1 MRSSNRVGA
10 LALTARRGVALPMVI
25 LIMVL
30 LTLSLTAAFT
40 LNSTELRV
48 VDDQQEQLEAFA
60 LAESGRERYLAE
72 RASFGLTGEPAASES
87 VRVVLSNGYAD
98 VVVRRMRA
106 STPTV
111 PGFYSLQSRGV
122 RTVSRR
128 AGVPPAQRTVGQF
141 LMWQVGSMNIHAA
154 WTSLTGLHKNGGSG
168 TLSGVDGCAAMPNVS
183 GVAVPTSPGYTQNG
197 GSSVPTGTPPIK
209 DLGPQPASDDSANI
223 DWAGIVNGSV
233 LTPTITIP
241 GQAWPSFADPNFWPV
256 IKVNGDFTL
265 PGDGRGVLIVT
276 GGLTISG
283 NRSWDGVLMVG
294 DNLTSNGNNDVN
306 GAVVSGLNRKL
317 GAVLPQGDVGNGNK
331 TFRYNSCNVQ
341 RALSSLSALVEY
353 RNAWADN
360 WASY

>member
-1 MRSSNRVGA
+1 MMLSNSRLV
-10 LALTARRGVALPMVI
+10 ARRGVALPMVI

-30 LTLSLTAAFT
+30 LAVSLTAAFT
-40 LNSTELRV
+40 LNSTEIRV

-72 RASFGLTGEPAASES
+72 RASFGFAGEPAVSES
-87 VRVVLSNGYAD
+87 VRVVLANGYAD

-111 PGFYSLQSRGV
+111 SGLYSLQSRGV

-128 AGVPPAQRTVGQF
+128 AGVPPAQRAVGQF
-141 LMWQVGSMNIHAA
+141 LMWQIGSMNVHAA
-154 WTSLTGLHKNGGSG
+154 WTSLSGLHKNGGSG
-168 TLSGVDGCAAMPNVS
+168 TLSGADMCGVKPNVS
-183 GVAVPTSPGYTQNG
+183 GVAVPSSPGYTQNG
-197 GSSVPTGTPPIK
+197 GSSVPSGTPPIK
-209 DLGPQPASDDSANI
+209 NLGPQPASDDSVNV
-223 DWAGIVNGSV
+223 DWAGIVAGGV
-233 LTPTITIP
+233 LTPNITIP
-241 GQAWPSFADPNFWPV
+241 GQGWPSFADPNYWPI

-283 NRSWDGVLMVG
+283 NRHWDGVLMIG
-294 DNLTSNGNNDVN
+294 NNLTSNGNNGVD
-306 GAVVSGLNRKL
+306 GTVVTGLNRKL
-317 GAVLPQGDVGNGNK
+317 GQVVPQGDVGNGTK
-331 TFRYNSCNVQ
+331 TYRYNSCHVA
-341 RALSSLSALVEY
+341 RALQSLSALVEY

>member
-1 MRSSNRVGA
+1 MRHSNPVGA
-10 LALTARRGVALPMVI
+10 PMLVARRGAALPMVI

-40 LNSTELRV
+40 LNSNEIRV

-60 LAESGRERYLAE
+60 LAESGRERYLAD
-72 RASFGLTGEPAASES
+72 RASFGFTGEPAVSES
-87 VRVVLSNGYAD
+87 VRVVLTNGYAD
-98 VVVRRMRA
+98 VLVRRMRA

-111 PGFYSLQSRGV
+111 PGLYALQSRGS

-128 AGVPPAQRTVGQF
+128 AGVPAAQRTVGQF

-168 TLSGVDGCAAMPNVS
+168 VLSGVDGCGAMPSVG
-183 GVAVPTSPGYTQNG
+183 GVGVPTSPGYTQNG

-209 DLGPQPASDDSANI
+209 DLGPQPASDDAVKI
-223 DWAGIVNGSV
+223 DWNGIVNGNL

-241 GQAWPSFADPNFWPV
+241 GQAWPSFADPNFWPIIRV
-256 IKVNGDFTL
+256 DGDFSL

-294 DNLTSNGNNDVN
+294 NNLTSNGNNTVN

-331 TFRYNSCNVQ
+331 TYSFNSCNVN

-353 RNAWADN
+353 RNAWSDN